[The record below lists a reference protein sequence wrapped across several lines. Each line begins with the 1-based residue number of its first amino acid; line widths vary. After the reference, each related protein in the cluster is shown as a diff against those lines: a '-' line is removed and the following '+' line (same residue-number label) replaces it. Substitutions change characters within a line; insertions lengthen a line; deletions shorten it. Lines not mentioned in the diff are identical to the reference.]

1 MHLHTE
7 GRMFTDDSKP
17 GPVAM
22 QRPAWPDLLT
32 NAVHVTGRLTRDP
45 ETRTL
50 PDGSVACD
58 LRLAV
63 DRPGADDVTGIIDI
77 ATFGRTASSCA
88 SVLTEGWLVAV
99 AGQLDYRE
107 CLGSEGSR
115 HGVIGDVVSP
125 LGFCAAPRVVQAA

>member
-1 MHLHTE
+1 MSI
-7 GRMFTDDSKP
+7 DDSKQ
-17 GPVAM
+17 AM
-22 QRPAWPDLLT
+22 QARTWPDLLT

-50 PDGSVACD
+50 ADGTIACD

-63 DRPGADDVTGIIDI
+63 DRLGADDVIGVVDV
-77 ATFGRTASSCA
+77 ATYGKTASSCA

-107 CLGSEGSR
+107 CVGSEASR

-125 LGFCAAPRVVQAA
+125 LCFRAAPRVVQAA

>member
-1 MHLHTE
+1 ME
-7 GRMFTDDSKP
+7 GRMSTEDSKP
-17 GPVAM
+17 GRVAM
-22 QRPAWPDLLT
+22 QGPAWPDLLT
-32 NAVHVTGRLTRDP
+32 NVVHVTGRLTRNP

-50 PDGSVACD
+50 ADGSMACN

-63 DRPGADDVTGIIDI
+63 DRLGADDAIGVIDI

-88 SVLTEGWLVAV
+88 SVLAEGWLVAV

-107 CLGSEGSR
+107 CLGSEGSC

-125 LGFCAAPRVVQAA
+125 LGFSAAPRVVQAA

>member
-1 MHLHTE
+1 MPIEH
-7 GRMFTDDSKP
+7 SKP

-22 QRPAWPDLLT
+22 QGPAWPDLLT
-32 NAVHVTGRLTRDP
+32 NVVHVTGRLTQDP

-50 PDGSVACD
+50 ADGTTACD

-63 DRPGADDVTGIIDI
+63 NRLGADDVIGVIDI

-88 SVLTEGWLVAV
+88 SVLAEGWLVAV

-107 CLGSEGSR
+107 CLDGERSC

-125 LGFCAAPRVVQAA
+125 LGFTAAPRVAQAA